1 VEFKSRAKFLE
12 DTMKKH
18 IANKAISMANKKH
31 ELEID
36 FYKENQKYPFDIA
49 KLETVEITSSEN

>member
-1 VEFKSRAKFLE
+1 
-12 DTMKKH
+12 MKKH